1 MTPNLE
7 SVVLLIAARVQMQS
21 ITFCEKPI
29 KTAPEIGLD
38 DMIASSSVLK
48 PVFRQR
54 IQLKTKRKSR
64 NTRLSSLQLLQVN
77 NKKTFYKKQSLFV
90 FFICT
95 PGMHQ
100 THPTTSKRFYTFLQE
115 LKLQPTSGNVHLY
128 QFNPK
133 AHS

>member
-7 SVVLLIAARVQMQS
+7 SVVFLIAARVQMQS

-54 IQLKTKRKSR
+54 IQLKTRRKSR
-64 NTRLSSLQLLQVN
+64 NTSLSSL
-77 NKKTFYKKQSLFV
+77 
-90 FFICT
+90 
-95 PGMHQ
+95 
-100 THPTTSKRFYTFLQE
+100 
-115 LKLQPTSGNVHLY
+115 
-128 QFNPK
+128 
-133 AHS
+133 